1 MLSLL
6 VERNLDSLALKEVA
20 GSWGSAASEM
30 THSVIN
36 VTGKVCHD
44 TKVGERMRG
53 GFFVHKSVREG
64 PARWRSG

>member
-1 MLSLL
+1 M
-6 VERNLDSLALKEVA
+6 
-20 GSWGSAASEM
+20 SWGSAASEM

-53 GFFVHKSVREG
+53 RFFVHKSVREG